1 MKEVTST
8 KYRKVLEKDL
18 KMRISDGHLVAR
30 IFSVQIKIF
39 GSFAWECLADV
50 LLAMSLVLKRNTR
63 FIQ

>member
-18 KMRISDGHLVAR
+18 NMRISDGHLVAR

-39 GSFAWECLADV
+39 GSF
-50 LLAMSLVLKRNTR
+50 S
-63 FIQ
+63 